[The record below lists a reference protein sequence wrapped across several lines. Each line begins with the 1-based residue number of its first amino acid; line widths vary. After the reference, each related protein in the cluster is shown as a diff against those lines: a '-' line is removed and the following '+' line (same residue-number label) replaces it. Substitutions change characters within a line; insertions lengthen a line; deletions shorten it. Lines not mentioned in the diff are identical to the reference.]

1 MSLLPEHS
9 HCLHCDDP
17 VDEGQEYCS
26 DECKAAAES
35 ESRRER
41 NRNMIFFG
49 IAAVLLIAITIM
61 VTLG

>member
-26 DECKAAAES
+26 EECKAAAE
-35 ESRRER
+35 REAKKER
-41 NRNMIFFG
+41 TRNMVFFG

>member
-17 VDEGQEYCS
+17 VDVDQDYCS
-26 DECKAAAES
+26 EECKVAAEN
-35 ESRRER
+35 EAKKER
-41 NRNMIFFG
+41 TRNMVFFG
-49 IAAVLLIAITIM
+49 LAAVILIAITIA